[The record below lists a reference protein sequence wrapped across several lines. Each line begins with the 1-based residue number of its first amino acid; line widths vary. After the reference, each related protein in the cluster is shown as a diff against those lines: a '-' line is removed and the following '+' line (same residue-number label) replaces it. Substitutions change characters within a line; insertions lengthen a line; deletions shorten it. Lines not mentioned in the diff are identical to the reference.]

1 MNELNFDHLLQDAP
15 VEFNYSQLENDCFV
29 DLSLEMPKPEI
40 LLSIGQHEYK
50 GNFYDTPILTA
61 GEFSAIVAESKA
73 KKSFLK
79 SGLIGCYIG
88 GNASTLFPNI
98 KSHRDNEYQ
107 ILDFDTEQ
115 GKFYTQRTF
124 RRVQDICGAVY
135 PHYKGYATRSLSSA
149 ERLGL
154 IDYCLKNQK
163 ELYKREVKLI
173 SIDGIAD
180 LVENTNDIVMSK
192 EASDYILKWTND
204 YNIHIIAII
213 HKSASTGKPL
223 GHLGTYVLKKAETVI
238 NLDVN
243 EDRSVTVTNPYSRGY
258 HFNSFAFDIN
268 KNGLPYLI
276 E

>member
-1 MNELNFDHLLQDAP
+1 MSDLNLDSLLNYTTIE
-15 VEFNYSQLENDCFV
+15 VNYSELENSCFV

-50 GNFYDTPILTA
+50 GVMYDTQIWTA

-88 GNASTLFPNI
+88 GTASTLFPNI
-98 KSHRDNEYQ
+98 KTHRDNEYQ

-115 GKFYTQRTF
+115 GKYYTQRTF
-124 RRVQDICGAVY
+124 RRVQDISGSIY
-135 PHYKGYATRSLSSA
+135 EHYRGYATRSLSSS

-163 ELYKREVKLI
+163 TLYKKEVKLI
-173 SIDGIAD
+173 SVDGIAD

-192 EASDYILKWTND
+192 EASDYLLKWTND
-204 YNIHIIAII
+204 YNIHVCTII
-213 HKSASTGKPL
+213 HKAASTGKPL
-223 GHLGTYVLKKAETVI
+223 GHLGTYVLKKAETVM
-238 NLDVN
+238 NLDMN

-258 HFNSFAFDIN
+258 HFESFTFDIN

>member
-15 VEFNYSQLENDCFV
+15 VEFNFGQLENDCFV

-50 GNFYDTPILTA
+50 NKMYDTPIMTA

-98 KSHRDNEYQ
+98 KSHRDKEYQ

-124 RRVQDICGAVY
+124 RRVQDISGAVY
-135 PHYKGYATRSLSSA
+135 EQYKGYATRSLSSA

-163 ELYKREVKLI
+163 TLYKKEVKLI
-173 SIDGIAD
+173 AIDGIAD

-192 EASDYILKWTND
+192 QASDYILKWTND

-213 HKSASTGKPL
+213 HKAASTGKPL

-243 EDRSVTVTNPYSRGY
+243 SDRSVTVTNPYSRGY
-258 HFNSFAFDIN
+258 HFEQFSFDIN